1 MKFKLKKLFGF
12 ALVILLIWTVYTI
25 FFSKII
31 EANIDYNALCEAQ
44 TTAANCNAKQ
54 CFWSNPKPA
63 EPAKTMNYMGRV
75 INVAAKPAQPGKCR
89 YK

>member
-31 EANIDYNALCEAQ
+31 EGEITHDERCKQFSNTNQ
-44 TTAANCNAKQ
+44 TTCHNNRCT
-54 CFWSNPKPA
+54 WIS
-63 EPAKTMNYMGRV
+63 
-75 INVAAKPAQPGKCR
+75 AKPEQPYIPRNGRMPAQQARSAQPAQCR
-89 YK
+89 WL